1 VPESIPD
8 GMIFSHG
15 SGGTRR
21 LMRRAF
27 KYSLWVVVLFTALS
41 VVLLTATI
49 YTYDRLTAETLIA
62 ELRFDAT
69 GDRQYIAHLR
79 TGDRCDERAFP
90 VFGDQ
95 WRVDAEFLK
104 WKYWALLLGL
114 DSQYRLDRLEG
125 RYRSVADQNSQPSL
139 AHPLSEPT
147 AVDLVS
153 VAETLGSW
161 NFLLDATYGSS
172 TYQDIDTGNVY
183 YVYRTTTGIITRHE
197 PRPVQ
202 PTGEAALPVIIDGA
216 CQEPSMWQR
225 FTEWTD
231 GNVVAALGL
240 VKR

>member
-1 VPESIPD
+1 MAGGV
-8 GMIFSHG
+8 IFSHG
-15 SGGTRR
+15 PGRMRR
-21 LMRRAF
+21 LMRRALKF
-27 KYSLWVVVLFTALS
+27 SLWIVVLLAALS
-41 VVLLTATI
+41 IVLLTATI
-49 YTYDRLTAETLIA
+49 YTYERLTAETLIA

-79 TGDRCDERAFP
+79 TGDRCDERVLP
-90 VFGDQ
+90 VLGDQ

-125 RYRSVADQNSQPSL
+125 RYRSAADQNSQPKI
-139 AHPLSEPT
+139 AHALSERT

-172 TYQDIDTGNVY
+172 TYQDIETGNVY

-197 PRPVQ
+197 SRPAQSADGQ
-202 PTGEAALPVIIDGA
+202 PLSVTIDGA
-216 CQEPSMWQR
+216 CGEPSMWRR

-231 GNVVAALGL
+231 DNVVAALEL
-240 VKR
+240 VTG